1 MDEAV
6 ETYEAEIEVS
16 RTSNDLAGLVRAWSN
31 LGITHG
37 TLKSYQRAVE
47 CHSKALMVAN
57 DAQDRAVSAFG
68 AVYVL
73 VWSVAV
79 SRSDMGVPSVC
90 PQTHRLDAFIFTSRL
105 PLVRTAISASLTACS
120 KSTSPQPSC
129 SCVLRCVRCP
139 PCPRRL
145 RRVVAAAS

>member
-37 TLKSYQRAVE
+37 TLKAYQRAVE
-47 CHSKALMVAN
+47 CHSRALMVAN
-57 DAQDRAVSAFG
+57 DAQDRAVSTFG
-68 AVYVL
+68 AAYVL

-79 SRSDMGVPSVC
+79 SRSDVGVY
-90 PQTHRLDAFIFTSRL
+90 
-105 PLVRTAISASLTACS
+105 
-120 KSTSPQPSC
+120 
-129 SCVLRCVRCP
+129 
-139 PCPRRL
+139 
-145 RRVVAAAS
+145 